1 MASWSNLTLMP
12 LPASGPDLL
21 ISETFVSLQGEG
33 VSVGC
38 PAAFVRL
45 GGCNL
50 ACSYCDTAYTWDES
64 RFDLE
69 RELTAQPLEQV
80 ERFLLEHA
88 PGRVIFTGGEP
99 LIQQRKLV
107 ALLNQTDLAWSKKNS
122 EALFVEVETN
132 GTIEP
137 CEDLRHR
144 VNQWNVS
151 PKLAGSGETVIR
163 RRRLA
168 VLRSFAQLPGAFF
181 KFVVT
186 SPEDVQEAE
195 ELRDVLGVSASRLL
209 FMPEADHPETL
220 ERRSPEVAAWAQERG
235 VRFSTRLHLQLYGA
249 RRGT

>member
-1 MASWSNLTLMP
+1 MP
-12 LPASGPDLL
+12 LPSSGSDLL

-33 VSVGC
+33 ASVGT

-50 ACSYCDTAYTWDES
+50 ACSYCDTPYTWDER
-64 RFDLE
+64 RFELE
-69 RELTAQPLEQV
+69 KELTAEPLEKL
-80 ERFLLEHA
+80 ERFLLEKA

-107 ALLNQTDLAWSKKNS
+107 ALLSRVDSVWCDQKSDT
-122 EALFVEVETN
+122 LFVEVETN

-137 CEDLRHR
+137 CEELRQR

-151 PKLAGSGETVIR
+151 PKLAGSGESLGR

-168 VLRSFAQLPGAFF
+168 VLRSFAELSGAFF

-186 SPEDVQEAE
+186 SREDVKEVA
-195 ELRDVLGVSASRLL
+195 ELRRLL
-209 FMPEADHPETL
+209 GLSGSRVLLMPEAESPAGL
-220 ERRSPEVAAWAQERG
+220 EQRSPQVAAWALEAG